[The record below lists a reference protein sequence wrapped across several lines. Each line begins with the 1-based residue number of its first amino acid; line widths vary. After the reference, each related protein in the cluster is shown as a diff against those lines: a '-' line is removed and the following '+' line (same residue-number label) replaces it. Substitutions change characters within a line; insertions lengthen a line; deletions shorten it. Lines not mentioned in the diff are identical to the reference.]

1 MRQIFNILA
10 IMGSAMFAG
19 AMLTIGVTLG
29 GYWRSL
35 PATDFLDWFSQHSH
49 FVMRTIPLVVVP
61 TLIGLAGSVWLGW
74 SEAAVR
80 TLWLGASVCIAAVL
94 LLTMVWFLPT
104 NAQFVAKSLP
114 LDQVSGKLDAWLMI
128 HNLRITL
135 AVMASVLGIVAVS
148 K

>member
-1 MRQIFNILA
+1 MRLIFNILA
-10 IMGSAMFAG
+10 ITGSAMFAG

-35 PATDFLDWFSQHSH
+35 PAAEFLDWFSQHSH

-74 SEAAVR
+74 SEATMR
-80 TLWLGASVCIAAVL
+80 MLWLGASICIAAVL
-94 LLTMVWFLPT
+94 LLTVTWFLPT
-104 NAQFVAKSLP
+104 NAQFVAKSVP
-114 LDQVSGKLDAWLMI
+114 LDQLPGKLDTWLMI
-128 HNLRITL
+128 HNLRIAL
-135 AVMASVLGIVAVS
+135 AVVASVLGIVAIT